1 MKMIILVRSQFEG
14 LAPSEILGLPGQ
26 GLHFL
31 AHALWPVL
39 MRLGEPVEVVADTDV
54 AALCRH
60 ARDQGHR
67 VAICS
72 FGFPPPSGLE
82 DGCPC
87 FHVLPWAFDSLET
100 APEDWRVHLER
111 SAGAITFSEQAAR
124 AIRRLMGADFPV
136 LVSAAQP
143 WERFAGLGSEEGC
156 APSLRPR
163 TLSFRGQLLDSPSIG
178 LSVDG
183 LARPEPEPEP
193 EPEPVLDAEPVS
205 DEPAPS
211 RWQQRLNVSRALLRD
226 WFKEAFIAPLQV
238 RQAPLEAPAP
248 PPVTVEVVSN
258 ELPVVEQ
265 RVRLHGVV
273 FTCVLRAED
282 ETRNWTEMLTAFCWT
297 FRDQPDAT
305 LVFKLTHS
313 DLSSGRI
320 AMLTNL
326 SRLSPFQCRVVV
338 INAYL
343 EDAEYERL
351 VAASHYLVHPAQSE
365 ASAITVQEF
374 MSAGRPVLAPCHS
387 ALSGWVDDDSELR
400 LRSSVQPA
408 YWGRDPDKRLYLR
421 DHRLDWVSF
430 CEVFAR
436 GFAIAVD
443 EPERYRALS
452 QRARA
457 VVRERASLDDMAE
470 AWRTFFARTQAQAS
484 TGPLA
489 ERQQARAGS

>member
-31 AHALWPVL
+31 ARALWPVL
-39 MRLGEPVEVVADTDV
+39 MSLGEPVELVADTDV

-67 VAICS
+67 VAFCS
-72 FGFPPPSGLE
+72 FGFPPSLRLE
-82 DGCPC
+82 DDCPC

-100 APEDWRVHLER
+100 APEDWRTHLER

-124 AIRRLMGADFPV
+124 AIRRLMGGDFPV

-143 WERFAGLGSEEGC
+143 WERFADLGSEEGC
-156 APSLRPR
+156 EPSLRPR

-183 LARPEPEPEP
+183 LARPAPA
-193 EPEPVLDAEPVS
+193 PEPVLDLEPAS
-205 DEPAPS
+205 DEPAPA
-211 RWQQRLNVSRALLRD
+211 RWQQRLSVSRALLRD

-238 RQAPLEAPAP
+238 RQVPLETSAA
-248 PPVTVEVVSN
+248 PPVTVELVSN
-258 ELPVVEQ
+258 ALPVVDQ

-343 EDAEYERL
+343 DDAEYERL
-351 VAASHYLVHPAQSE
+351 IAASHYLVHPAQSE

-387 ALSGWVDDDSELR
+387 ALSGWIADDSELR

-408 YWGRDPDKRLYLR
+408 YWGRDPDKRLYLQ
-421 DHRLDWVSF
+421 DHRLDWVSL

-436 GFAIAVD
+436 SFAIAVD
-443 EPERYRALS
+443 EPARYRALS

-457 VVRERASLDDMAE
+457 VVRERASLDDMAD
-470 AWRTFFARTQAQAS
+470 AWRTFFARPRVQAP

-489 ERQQARAGS
+489 ERQQVGAGS

>member
-31 AHALWPVL
+31 ARALWPVL
-39 MRLGEPVEVVADTDV
+39 MRLGEPVEVTADTDV
-54 AALCRH
+54 ATLCRH

-67 VAICS
+67 VAICT

-82 DGCPC
+82 NDYPC
-87 FHVLPWAFDSLET
+87 FHVLPWAFDLLET
-100 APEDWRVHLER
+100 APEYWRAHLER
-111 SAGAITFSEQAAR
+111 SAGTITFSEQAAR

-156 APSLRPR
+156 ESLLRPR

-183 LARPEPEPEP
+183 LARPEPEPTAA
-193 EPEPVLDAEPVS
+193 PEPVLDV
-205 DEPAPS
+205 EPAPDVPASS
-211 RWQQRLNVSRALLRD
+211 RWRQRLTVSRALLRD

-238 RQAPLEAPAP
+238 RQAVLETPPP
-248 PPVTVEVVSN
+248 PPVVVETVSN
-258 ELPVVEQ
+258 ALPAIDQ

-282 ETRNWTEMLTAFCWT
+282 ETRNWTEMLTAFCWA

-343 EDAEYERL
+343 EDAEYEHL
-351 VAASHYLVHPAQSE
+351 IAASHYLVHPAQSE

-387 ALSGWVDDDSELR
+387 ALSDWIDDDSELR

-436 GFAIAVD
+436 SFAIAID

-452 QRARA
+452 QRARTVA
-457 VVRERASLDDMAE
+457 QERASLDDMAE
-470 AWRTFFARTQAQAS
+470 AWRTFFTRTETHAS
-484 TGPLA
+484 TSPFA
-489 ERQQARAGS
+489 ERQQARVGS